1 MVEKLIAFS
10 LKNRIIVLLI
20 AAGLLGWGIYS
31 VKQNPIDA
39 IPDLSENQII
49 VFTE

>member
-20 AAGLLGWGIYS
+20 SAGLLGLGYLQCKAES
-31 VKQNPIDA
+31 Y
-39 IPDLSENQII
+39 
-49 VFTE
+49 